1 MVQFPAA
8 SSWTR
13 ECRLTYL
20 LTVRLTLGIP
30 LTLPH
35 TKKHAT
41 QQQQKKVFVMGLAKI
56 VLGTRYSKVHVAGAA
71 LCILGMAGIIVVDAR
86 TAAKNNGTKNDTASL
101 VDSIEGSN
109 QALGD
114 FLVLV
119 AALLYACSNVGE
131 EYSVKR
137 RGDNVDFLG
146 MIGLFGVVV
155 SGVQMVVL
163 ERRAIE
169 ATDWSKC
176 AWLVV
181 GYTLCLFTMYSL
193 VPLLIR
199 SSSATVFN
207 LSLLTADVYT
217 FIYGNLVFKINFEW
231 L

>member
-1 MVQFPAA
+1 
-8 SSWTR
+8 
-13 ECRLTYL
+13 
-20 LTVRLTLGIP
+20 
-30 LTLPH
+30 
-35 TKKHAT
+35 
-41 QQQQKKVFVMGLAKI
+41 MGLAKI

-163 ERRAIE
+163 ERDAIE